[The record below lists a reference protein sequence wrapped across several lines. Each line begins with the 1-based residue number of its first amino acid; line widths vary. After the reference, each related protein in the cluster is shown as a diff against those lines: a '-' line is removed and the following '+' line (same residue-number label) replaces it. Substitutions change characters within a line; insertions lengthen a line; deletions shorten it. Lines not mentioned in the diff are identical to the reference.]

1 LQQHRKCEGQRGL
14 SPRGTKGYLRKDPPL
29 LKGGA
34 QAVQRNKS
42 WVARSGHKTPPNQDF
57 DLQESRF
64 EEKEAQ
70 CSRTISL
77 KGF

>member
-1 LQQHRKCEGQRGL
+1 MGGQIVSL
-14 SPRGTKGYLRKDPPL
+14 P
-29 LKGGA
+29 
-34 QAVQRNKS
+34 
-42 WVARSGHKTPPNQDF
+42 PPNQDF

-70 CSRTISL
+70 RSRTISL